1 MPSEPTF
8 LLFTCCRRHS
18 RLVVSHRQ
26 HISSSQS
33 VRLFWPLCADG
44 SALRFDGQSEG
55 GHVGLRLIPLC
66 AHALNRDD
74 EEPET
79 PLCVRVYVC
88 VSLLKT
94 ETPQCCSSAAPPLRL
109 VFTRPSVKPMWASP
123 IHTSCE
129 MPTGGASRNHYT
141 RSLCPTEHRK
151 QAVLFKGQLETHKP
165 PLSLDWEQRE
175 PQTHM
180 CSNAA
185 EIWSRR
191 RGSCEGSRSSNK
203 SWRAI
208 KETHTHT
215 SI

>member
-1 MPSEPTF
+1 M
-8 LLFTCCRRHS
+8 
-18 RLVVSHRQ
+18 
-26 HISSSQS
+26 
-33 VRLFWPLCADG
+33 
-44 SALRFDGQSEG
+44 
-55 GHVGLRLIPLC
+55 
-66 AHALNRDD
+66 
-74 EEPET
+74 
-79 PLCVRVYVC
+79 
-88 VSLLKT
+88 SLLKT

-151 QAVLFKGQLETHKP
+151 QAVLFKGQFETHKP

-215 SI
+215 HEYLKTHLEQHLYNDVSWFLRFIQDSRQLLFAIIILCKLLRCYFFS